1 MDAGPA
7 PILLNRY
14 AAMPA
19 KALIS
24 HSKKM
29 SFEALARRF
38 PIY

>member
-1 MDAGPA
+1 MDAGSA
-7 PILLNRY
+7 RILPNRY

-19 KALIS
+19 KGLIS

-29 SFEALARRF
+29 SFEALARRI

>member
-7 PILLNRY
+7 RILLNRY

-19 KALIS
+19 KGLIS

-29 SFEALARRF
+29 SFEALARRI